1 MIIFAHEKKT
11 NLITLPQKPLQN
23 SLMPNLLILPLPPR
37 VGLKGNLYSLT
48 LETFSW
54 LILSTWSTIQT
65 MFLEEVTFVVQL
77 TCYLKNQCIWSDK
90 NA

>member
-1 MIIFAHEKKT
+1 MKKKT

-23 SLMPNLLILPLPPR
+23 SLVPNLLIMSLPPH
-37 VGLKGNLYSLT
+37 VGMKASLYSLT

-54 LILSTWSTIQT
+54 LMLSTWSTIQT
-65 MFLEEVTFVVQL
+65 MFLEEVTFVKQL